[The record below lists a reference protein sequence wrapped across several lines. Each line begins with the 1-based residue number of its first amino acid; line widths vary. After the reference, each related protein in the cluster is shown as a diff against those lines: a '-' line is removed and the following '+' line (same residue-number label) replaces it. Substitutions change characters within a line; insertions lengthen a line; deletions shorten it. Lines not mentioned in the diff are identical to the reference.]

1 MSSHE
6 SMETF
11 DASSATTETENPSSI
26 GHFDNFPESLGENN
40 EDSTTPVLLTN
51 NPLSIEFSE
60 LSNNDISSKL
70 QSIKITNISSNTP
83 FNDKGLLSNTM
94 EERTEHN
101 FLSDITNN
109 EQINFEN
116 SSSTDLG
123 SSYPLD
129 QSKQVNK
136 ESKNK
141 IKWKK
146 VKREKDLC
154 FYCDSEVLN
163 FARHLLRNH
172 SSEIEVQ
179 KIASLPSN
187 DLRRKRL
194 ITEIR
199 KRGNHIKNIDKCI
212 KPMKK
217 SYVMNADS
225 KYIPCKHCVGYYK
238 SDNLWRH
245 VKKCTKNEGGKVPY
259 SHLANSQ
266 SVLVSH
272 LPIDEELRSKV
283 FPRMFADKIS
293 LEAKS
298 DLLICK
304 FGSRYLRTH
313 RERHHVNVCSRK
325 MREISKLLI
334 EVKV

>member
-1 MSSHE
+1 MKRTGQGENGRKVDMKGKEKKQWIEEIHRDGMAWMDRGKDGGGMDIDKKIQKEHNGNKRKKYCLAQQENERKSKNHPLFLPLMKLLKE
-6 SMETF
+6 HLRYNNKKY
-11 DASSATTETENPSSI
+11 ASSATTETENPSSI

-172 SSEIEVQ
+172 SSEIE
-179 KIASLPSN
+179 I
-187 DLRRKRL
+187 
-194 ITEIR
+194 
-199 KRGNHIKNIDKCI
+199 
-212 KPMKK
+212 
-217 SYVMNADS
+217 
-225 KYIPCKHCVGYYK
+225 
-238 SDNLWRH
+238 
-245 VKKCTKNEGGKVPY
+245 TKNC
-259 SHLANSQ
+259 
-266 SVLVSH
+266 
-272 LPIDEELRSKV
+272 
-283 FPRMFADKIS
+283 FASIQ
-293 LEAKS
+293 
-298 DLLICK
+298 
-304 FGSRYLRTH
+304 
-313 RERHHVNVCSRK
+313 
-325 MREISKLLI
+325 
-334 EVKV
+334 